1 MKLSRSEIF
10 EKLKEI
16 TLSAD
21 ESIAYR
27 FPDLHEDIRILED
40 LGFTSVGLL
49 FMAVSI
55 EETFQ
60 IKLDDVNIWDLHVLG
75 DVVTMI
81 EGKLA

>member
-1 MKLSRSEIF
+1 MKMSRNEIF

-16 TLSAD
+16 ILSAD

-27 FPDLHEDIRILED
+27 FPSLDEDTRILED
-40 LGFTSVGLL
+40 LGFTSIGML

-75 DVVTMI
+75 DAVTMI
-81 EGKLA
+81 EGKTA